1 MDVLDKIAQ
10 TLEGIVR
17 ADVGRPYFKS
27 SEYRVHDFTAD
38 GFIPLQEGEKRL
50 MAFIDGGNSPIV
62 EGPAISVQINRVAL
76 GLFRGEQRIQP
87 DMPARIEFFSVMKF
101 HPEDGTYRFQLHPL
115 REEYREFLPDEDNLQ
130 LELKD
135 AERAEE
141 SDLKGLPRKFADWT
155 MATGALNEL
164 DDGDILVRDGSL
176 RASFEREKGYI
187 RRLGDEAM
195 DIHVAGLSKT
205 CTLYTTTSMS
215 LLAAVGRLAADCNM
229 EGGWCYHPVAV
240 TTDRLTTITAVKLNP
255 AGRIFR
261 MDILGECGKDEAM
274 EVAST
279 LSLNA
284 RDACFPGYPYGLV
297 DVDMRARVS
306 GDEVEIYRRRLLSQ
320 IRDRKVLEAIRD
332 EMNTLN
338 YHDELNRYA
347 GED

>member
-1 MDVLDKIAQ
+1 MDVLDRIAQ

-17 ADVGRPYFKS
+17 ADVGKPYFKS
-27 SEYRVHDFTAD
+27 SEYRVHEFTAD
-38 GFIPLQEGEKRL
+38 GFIPLQEGERRL
-50 MAFIDGGNSPIV
+50 LAFIDGGNSPIMD
-62 EGPAISVQINRVAL
+62 GPAISVQINRVAL

-87 DMPARIEFFSVMKF
+87 EMPSRIEFFSVMKF
-101 HPEDGTYRFQLHPL
+101 HPEDGTCRFQLYPL
-115 REEYREFLPDEDNLQ
+115 REEYREFLPDEDDLQ
-130 LELKD
+130 LGLAD
-135 AERAEE
+135 AHQVDDSTLR
-141 SDLKGLPRKFADWT
+141 GLPRRFAEWT
-155 MATGALNEL
+155 MATMALNEL

-187 RRLGDEAM
+187 RRLGDEAR

-215 LLAAVGRLAADCNM
+215 LLAAVGRLAADCDM

-261 MDILGECGKDEAM
+261 MDILGECGRDDAL
-274 EVAST
+274 EVASA

-284 RDACFPGYPYGLV
+284 GDACFPGYPYGLV

-320 IRDRKVLEAIRD
+320 VRDREVLEGIRD
-332 EMNTLN
+332 EVDALN